1 VTHSRHIAPLLFLAA
16 AQVVLSTAIEAADI
30 SGSGQQE
37 FSKVCAK
44 CHLEG
49 GTGAFMLGRRL
60 GKDKA
65 LLEGRNDLQAECIRY
80 VVRNGIL
87 GMPAITRVEVTDAD
101 LDAIVR
107 YLTPNAAR

>member
-1 VTHSRHIAPLLFLAA
+1 MTHSPRVAPLLFLAA
-16 AQVVLSTAIEAADI
+16 AQVILSTSIDAADTA
-30 SGSGQQE
+30 GSGQQE
-37 FSKVCAK
+37 FAKVCSK

-65 LLEGRNDLQAECIRY
+65 LLEGRDDLQAEYIRY

-107 YLTPNAAR
+107 YLTRTAAR